1 MSVALPVLF
10 PFSIAADDGVG
21 TALPQV
27 RWSGV
32 DQVKL
37 LQVRAAPCIREVL
50 SAPFHLLVYG
60 NEEAAGCCQCAL
72 SVICALRA
80 VLTVPSMQNCWKE
93 ENVRGAIF

>member
-32 DQVKL
+32 D
-37 LQVRAAPCIREVL
+37 
-50 SAPFHLLVYG
+50 
-60 NEEAAGCCQCAL
+60 
-72 SVICALRA
+72 
-80 VLTVPSMQNCWKE
+80 
-93 ENVRGAIF
+93 